1 MTHSDKT
8 SLPDEKLMAYA
19 DGQLDAAEREEVE
32 AAIAS
37 NPEVARRVEQHRALR
52 KKLSA
57 AFDPVLLETVP
68 DRLVAVT
75 RVGKERSHA
84 STTIINDE
92 ARVNREA
99 TIKREATVTDLR
111 RVRAA
116 RKAEAATAAAVA
128 RRPEAPRRPWTWVE
142 WGSMAASVAGGAVI
156 AYLALTSPGTDRVG
170 MHGGNLV
177 AQADLA
183 QALTNQLASDPPP
196 GSYVQIGLSFRNKL
210 GDYCRTFVLKE
221 LNPRGGLACRE
232 GSNWN
237 IQVLAQA
244 PATATADGG
253 YKQAGS
259 EIPAAVMTAT
269 QGVIAGEP
277 FDAAGETAARAKGW
291 EK

>member
-1 MTHSDKT
+1 MNHSDEK
-8 SLPDEKLMAYA
+8 SMPDEKLMAYA
-19 DGQLDAAEREEVE
+19 DGQLDAAERDEVE
-32 AAIAS
+32 AAMAS

-57 AFDPVLLETVP
+57 AFNPVLLETVP

-75 RVGKERSHA
+75 RAGKGPSHS
-84 STTIINDE
+84 STTN
-92 ARVNREA
+92 
-99 TIKREATVTDLR
+99 IKREATVTDLR

-232 GSNWN
+232 GNNWK

-244 PATATADGG
+244 PATATVDGG

>member
-1 MTHSDKT
+1 MTHSDEKPI
-8 SLPDEKLMAYA
+8 PDEKLMAYA
-19 DGQLDAAEREEVE
+19 DGQLDAAERDEVE
-32 AAIAS
+32 AAMAS
-37 NPEVARRVEQHRALR
+37 HPEVARRVEQHRALR
-52 KKLSA
+52 KKISA

-75 RVGKERSHA
+75 RAGTGQSHA
-84 STTIINDE
+84 STTK
-92 ARVNREA
+92 
-99 TIKREATVTDLR
+99 IKREATVTDLR

-142 WGSMAASVAGGAVI
+142 WGSMAASVAAGAVI

-170 MHGGNLV
+170 MRGGNLV

-196 GSYVQIGLSFRNKL
+196 GSYVQIGVSFRNKL

-221 LNPRGGLACRE
+221 LNPRGGLACKA
-232 GSNWN
+232 GNNWK

-244 PATATADGG
+244 PVTPTADGG

-269 QGVIAGEP
+269 QAAIAGEP